1 MPSSFTTLE
10 MLNYSTVVVHMYI
23 WMHMLLLFLAGFIVW
38 SFIAAILVND
48 QYIIVVN
55 YSFSQYEKK
64 YLCVLF
70 STFHLGS
77 ILSIVCPCLLD
88 FY

>member
-1 MPSSFTTLE
+1 
-10 MLNYSTVVVHMYI
+10 
-23 WMHMLLLFLAGFIVW
+23 MHMLLLFGAGCYVW
-38 SFIAAILVND
+38 SFFAAILVND

-55 YSFSQYEKK
+55 YSFSQYKKK
-64 YLCVLF
+64 YFGMLF

-77 ILSIVCPCLLD
+77 ILSIVCPCLPD